1 MNFCVHYFLWF
12 WSSIQPGRVSIHE
25 CVISIIAI
33 IQKWPI
39 KININCRS
47 VASEASE
54 GTTPNNETIQPTFFT
69 TFLGA
74 EFAQNLDA
82 RRQFCVF

>member
-1 MNFCVHYFLWF
+1 MKKYYGYN
-12 WSSIQPGRVSIHE
+12 SIY
-25 CVISIIAI
+25 
-33 IQKWPI
+33 
-39 KININCRS
+39 CRS
-47 VASEASE
+47 GASE

>member
-1 MNFCVHYFLWF
+1 MIFENAQF
-12 WSSIQPGRVSIHE
+12 P
-25 CVISIIAI
+25 
-33 IQKWPI
+33 QKCH
-39 KININCRS
+39 CRS

>member
-1 MNFCVHYFLWF
+1 MF
-12 WSSIQPGRVSIHE
+12 
-25 CVISIIAI
+25 
-33 IQKWPI
+33 
-39 KININCRS
+39 NCRS

-82 RRQFCVF
+82 RRQFCDFWLEIGANLQEIEF

>member
-1 MNFCVHYFLWF
+1 MVY
-12 WSSIQPGRVSIHE
+12 
-25 CVISIIAI
+25 
-33 IQKWPI
+33 
-39 KININCRS
+39 CRS

-82 RRQFCVF
+82 RRQFCVFWLEIGANLQEIEF

>member
-1 MNFCVHYFLWF
+1 MHRILHTPLLGPYN
-12 WSSIQPGRVSIHE
+12 P
-25 CVISIIAI
+25 IAAR
-33 IQKWPI
+33 WAEMFTY
-39 KININCRS
+39 CRS
-47 VASEASE
+47 GASEASE